1 MILRTTLV
9 NGQVLA
15 ARYELVRP
23 LAAGHDQAT
32 WLARDLQ
39 SATDVVL
46 RLQDAGEGGAPAPTV
61 RHAALLAPQASLRVG
76 DVALEVFDYLP
87 GGEIGRLRGRPWPS
101 VVRQLLPVIDALQSL
116 HASGWTH
123 GDLKSANVLL
133 DADGLARLIDLGSAR
148 RLGATQPAG
157 ASPYSTSPERL
168 DGAPAAV
175 ADDIYALGVLLYEL
189 LSGHPPFYP
198 DVTEQRVRTEVPPP
212 LSGRP
217 SPPEA
222 LSALV
227 AQCLAKQPG
236 DRPASMAAVHD
247 VLASMLP
254 PATADDAV
262 AIPAGRDTV
271 RQPRPPVEAL
281 PVRPHWQRAG
291 APVASASA
299 LRNEGFRRG
308 LLVGSMVLLLLVAGF
323 TFVVLPD
330 IVASRAGR
338 TPVPANA
345 PAPVVAA
352 TSAPAVPDLE
362 RLAILKRQAE
372 ERRAPLAGRLQ
383 RLQQRD
389 VATWGAEAFAR
400 AQAELIAGDAAMA
413 DRKYEQAVARFDS
426 AGTALT
432 TLEQRLP
439 GVVTER
445 LAAAQAAFTAG
456 RAAEAQQKFTAVLAV
471 APDNAAART
480 GLARARVLDDVLRAT
495 AAGAAAEQAG
505 RPDVALAEYQ
515 RALQLD
521 PATTVARAGIERLR
535 TRASSDAYSA
545 ALSQAMAALA
555 RRDYPTA
562 EAAFERAN
570 GIRPGTAEVAEGLQQ
585 IRRAAETRGLT
596 STLERAMAAERT
608 EAWPEALGMYR
619 EALKIEP
626 ALRAAQDGVERVE
639 PRAMLDAELQTFLDR
654 PERLYSPSGRD
665 VARNVLE
672 RAAQQPAPGPRL
684 QTQQSRLAEL
694 LRQAETPIRVALAS
708 DSVTD
713 VQIYRV
719 GKLGL
724 FERREVEL
732 MPGRYTVVGTR
743 QGYRDVRKELNLL
756 PGAAA
761 PTLVV
766 RCEEPI

>member
-9 NGQVLA
+9 SGQVLA

-32 WLARDLQ
+32 WLARDLR

-46 RLQDAGEGGAPAPTV
+46 RLRNAGEAVGPGPTV
-61 RHAALLAPQASLRVG
+61 HHPALQAPQATLHESN
-76 DVALEVFDYLP
+76 VAFDVFDYLP
-87 GGEIGRLRGRPWPS
+87 GGEIGRLRGRPWPAI
-101 VVRQLLPVIDALQSL
+101 VRQLLPVIDALQSL

-148 RLGATQPAG
+148 RLGEVQPAG

-175 ADDIYALGVLLYEL
+175 ADDVYALGVLLYEL

-198 DVTEQRVRTEVPPP
+198 DVNEQRVRTEVPPP
-212 LSGRP
+212 VSGRP

-222 LSALV
+222 LRALV
-227 AQCLAKQPG
+227 AQCLAKRPG

-247 VLASMLP
+247 ALAAILP
-254 PATADDAV
+254 PAMADAATAV
-262 AIPAGRDTV
+262 PAGSATL
-271 RQPRPPVEAL
+271 RQPRPPAEAL
-281 PVRPHWQRAG
+281 PVQPHWQRAG
-291 APVASASA
+291 APPPSARA

-308 LLVGSMVLLLLVAGF
+308 LLVGAMVLLLLVAGF

-330 IVASRAGR
+330 MVASRAGR
-338 TPVPANA
+338 TPVPENA
-345 PAPVVAA
+345 PAPVVTTPA
-352 TSAPAVPDLE
+352 APAVADLE

-372 ERRAPLAGRLQ
+372 ERRAPLTGRVQ

-389 VATWGAEAFAR
+389 VATWGGEAFAR
-400 AQAELIAGDAAMA
+400 AQAELVAGDAAMA

-426 AGTALT
+426 AAAALT
-432 TLEQRLP
+432 ALEQRLP

-445 LAAAQAAFTAG
+445 LAAAQAAFAAG
-456 RAAEAQQKFTAVLAV
+456 RAAEAQQKFAAVLAA

-505 RPDVALAEYQ
+505 QSDVALAQYQ

-521 PATTVARAGIERLR
+521 PAAAVARAGVERLR

-562 EAAFERAN
+562 EAEFERAN
-570 GIRPGTAEVAEGLQQ
+570 RIRPGTAEVAEGLQQ
-585 IRRAAETRGLT
+585 LRRAAETRGLT
-596 STLERAMAAERT
+596 ATLERAVAAERT
-608 EAWPEALGMYR
+608 EAWPEALGLYR
-619 EALKIEP
+619 EALKVEP

-672 RAAQQPAPGPRL
+672 RAARQPAPGPRL

-708 DSVTD
+708 DSATD

-743 QGYRDVRKELNLL
+743 HGYRDVRKELNLL